1 MSCYWNWKCVTIH
14 LVWIPYAT
22 VQWCTGRWPK
32 LSQHLDVKVIY
43 ILKVSIYLFW
53 KMLGCEGVEV
63 GFGCVD
69 IFRGY
74 RLNQNTKPFM
84 CIWGHWDCVFEPKS
98 IMTIDN
104 PSILKVYL
112 DNE

>member
-1 MSCYWNWKCVTIH
+1 
-14 LVWIPYAT
+14 
-22 VQWCTGRWPK
+22 
-32 LSQHLDVKVIY
+32 
-43 ILKVSIYLFW
+43 
-53 KMLGCEGVEV
+53 MLGCEGVKV

-98 IMTIDN
+98 
-104 PSILKVYL
+104 SISYLINLKVHWNIEL
-112 DNE
+112 IEGKATLRKRNKNGST